1 MVSLSDEAHYSD
13 FLSQLSGLTSE
24 LSLFCGFTL
33 TVITILV
40 TRLPDPSVL
49 LAQVSLF
56 FLTVMLNLLQF
67 LLGWVMIMRTLFCR
81 YLPLGDIRHSEVFN
95 PLLFTCLCL
104 WGLSVV
110 LIYLLFDLTYLA
122 AASAGVWLFFIIVAY
137 IFLWRRFKE
146 HTVKITSQ

>member
-1 MVSLSDEAHYSD
+1 MSDETHYSD
-13 FLSQLSGLTSE
+13 FLTQLSGLTSE

-49 LAQVSLF
+49 MAQVSLF

-67 LLGWVMIMRTLFCR
+67 LLGWVMFTRTLFCR
-81 YLPLGDIRHSEVFN
+81 YLPLSSIKHSDIFN
-95 PLLFTCLCL
+95 PLLFACLCM

-122 AASAGVWLFFIIVAY
+122 AASAGVWFFFILLAY
-137 IFLWRRFKE
+137 VFIWGQFKE
-146 HTVKITSQ
+146 HTAKIKSS